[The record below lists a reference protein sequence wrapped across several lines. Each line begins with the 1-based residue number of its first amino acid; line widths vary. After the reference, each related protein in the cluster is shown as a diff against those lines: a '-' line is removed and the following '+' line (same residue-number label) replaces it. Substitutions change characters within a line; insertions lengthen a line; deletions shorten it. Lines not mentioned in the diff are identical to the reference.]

1 MRIVN
6 KPSFLAAALAFVG
19 TIIIV
24 MDSFG
29 PVHRIVDKLPKWKNI
44 NLAVADLDT
53 FDTKMKDGK
62 EIGMVERDKPG
73 FTGLVHIIFS
83 NRPDLRDK
91 KIIAVAK
98 NQPIGIGGVA
108 MKIVHLQFEN
118 NPQGYSLTTDYIFHE
133 WIRDYRSKY
142 FLKIG
147 LSVIAIAFLLSVIAH
162 ITWKDMDVTQQK
174 DGEVSSEIVLS
185 DERSS

>member
-1 MRIVN
+1 MRIDN
-6 KPSFLAAALAFVG
+6 KPSFWAAVLAFVG

-29 PVHRIVDKLPKWKNI
+29 PIHRIVDDLPKWRNI

-62 EIGMVERDKPG
+62 EIGMVEHDKPG
-73 FTGLVHIIFS
+73 FAGLVHIIS
-83 NRPDLRDK
+83 CNRPDLRDK
-91 KIIAVAK
+91 TIIAVAK
-98 NQPIGIGGVA
+98 NQPIGVGGVP
-108 MKIVHLQFEN
+108 MKIVHVLFEN

-147 LSVIAIAFLLSVIAH
+147 LSVIAIAFLLSIIAH
-162 ITWKDMDVTQQK
+162 IKWKDTKVTQQK
-174 DGEVSSEIVLS
+174 DGEVSSESALS
-185 DERSS
+185 DELSS